1 MLRKY
6 IRNQK
11 EHHRIKSF
19 EEEYI
24 AILKRHNIPFER
36 KWLFEANIMADCC
49 RRFAACNPKWHRQPW
64 AHAHGYMLL
73 PLRG

>member
-24 AILKRHNIPFER
+24 AILKRHNITFER
-36 KWLFEANIMADCC
+36 KWLFEGE
-49 RRFAACNPKWHRQPW
+49 H
-64 AHAHGYMLL
+64 HS
-73 PLRG
+73 